1 MKSHSPKI
9 ETASANNST
18 DRLLRSIEVASRLGV
33 SQRLVWRL
41 RASGKLPAVQI
52 GRTTRFRLSDVQ
64 RLIATGV
71 A

>member
-1 MKSHSPKI
+1 MTGASTAVHSQ
-9 ETASANNST
+9 TDST
-18 DRLLRSIEVASRLGV
+18 DRLLKSVDVAARLGI

-41 RASGKLPAVQI
+41 RAMGKLPAVQI

-64 RLIATGV
+64 RLIERGA